1 VTADRHVNIL
11 LYHSIANGRGP
22 LAIPLDTFR
31 DQLDALAERGFRGV
45 TLRDYVSVLDAGRPT
60 DRVVVLTFDD
70 GYGDFATAV
79 VPELE
84 SRGWSCTVFLPT
96 GLIGS
101 ASGWDPDGHGNRALI
116 DWKQVAD
123 CSRRGFEIGAHAV
136 THADL
141 TRLGFKEACQEIDD
155 SKQMIER
162 QIGSAVVSFAA
173 PYGRIS
179 PKLRGYL
186 SQTFGCA
193 VGTAMSSATATSDR
207 YDLPRIDMWYF
218 RNGKRW
224 RAYLDGART
233 YFAARRALR
242 DVRRSVRAR

>member
-1 VTADRHVNIL
+1 MTADRHVNIL
-11 LYHSIANGRGP
+11 MYHSIANGRGP
-22 LAIPLDTFR
+22 LVIPVDTFR
-31 DQLDALAERGFRGV
+31 GQLDALAQRGFRGV
-45 TLRDYVSVLDAGRPT
+45 TLCHYVGLLDAGRPT
-60 DRVVVLTFDD
+60 DRIVVLTFDD

-101 ASGWDPDGHGNRALI
+101 PSGWDPDGQGHRALI
-116 DWKQVAD
+116 DWQQAAD

-141 TRLGFKEACQEIDD
+141 TKLGFKEACQEIDH

-173 PYGRIS
+173 PYGRTS

-186 SQTFGCA
+186 SQTFRCA

-207 YDLPRIDMWYF
+207 HDLPRIDMSYF

-224 RAYLDGART
+224 QAYLDGAKT
-233 YFAARRALR
+233 YFAVRSALR
-242 DVRRSVRAR
+242 DGRRSVRAR